1 MNLPLRRRAI
11 YTGLKPFLNATEMA
25 QALSMWETEFSLK
38 PPYALA
44 GFVSR
49 CCTTDE
55 LRKVRS
61 QILRALITAL
71 ESPEALLLSDPG
83 SQVNKQTL
91 VDNGKKEDS
100 TIVLDAKNSVFVA
113 LSNALWAAVDETTE
127 KSIIDFILRNLANLK
142 LSNDQSRKLKD
153 WFISRN
159 TTFPCN
165 LELTTLQKLIN
176 LNYIALCEYYGPVK
190 ADKLLSQATHAV
202 EPDAIQRQFNL
213 HDLL

>member
-11 YTGLKPFLNATEMA
+11 YTGLKPFLNATEMS

-38 PPYALA
+38 PTYALA
-44 GFVSR
+44 SFVTR
-49 CCTTDE
+49 CCTSDE
-55 LRKVRS
+55 LRRIRT

-71 ESPEALLLSDPG
+71 ESPESLLLTDPG
-83 SQVNKQTL
+83 SQVGKQTL
-91 VDNGKKEDS
+91 VDDDS
-100 TIVLDAKNSVFVA
+100 NIVLDAKNSVFVA
-113 LSNALWAAVDETTE
+113 LSSALWTAVDETTE
-127 KSIIDFILRNLANLK
+127 KSIIDFILRNLTHLE
-142 LSNDQSRKLKD
+142 LSSDQSRKLKD

-165 LELTTLQKLIN
+165 FELTTLQKLIN

-202 EPDAIQRQFNL
+202 EPEAIQRQFNL

>member
-11 YTGLKPFLNATEMA
+11 YTGLKPFLNATEMS

-44 GFVSR
+44 SFVTR

-55 LRKVRS
+55 LRRARS
-61 QILRALITAL
+61 HILRALITAL

-83 SQVNKQTL
+83 SQVGKQTL
-91 VDNGKKEDS
+91 VDDEDDS

-113 LSNALWAAVDETTE
+113 LSSALWTAVDETTE
-127 KSIIDFILRNLANLK
+127 RSIIDFILRNLAHLK
-142 LSNDQSRKLKD
+142 LSNEQSLKLQD

-159 TTFPCN
+159 TTFP
-165 LELTTLQKLIN
+165 IN
-176 LNYIALCEYYGPVK
+176 GPTK
-190 ADKLLSQATHAV
+190 AH
-202 EPDAIQRQFNL
+202 
-213 HDLL
+213 

>member
-11 YTGLKPFLNATEMA
+11 YTGLKPFLNATEMS

-38 PPYALA
+38 PTYALA
-44 GFVSR
+44 SFVTR
-49 CCTTDE
+49 CCTSDE
-55 LRKVRS
+55 LRRIRT

-71 ESPEALLLSDPG
+71 ESPEALLLTDPG
-83 SQVNKQTL
+83 SQVGKQTL
-91 VDNGKKEDS
+91 VDDDS
-100 TIVLDAKNSVFVA
+100 SIVLDAKNSVFVA
-113 LSNALWAAVDETTE
+113 LSSALWTAVDETTE
-127 KSIIDFILRNLANLK
+127 KSIIDFILRNLTHLE
-142 LSNDQSRKLKD
+142 LSSDQSRKLKD
-153 WFISRN
+153 WFISRS

-165 LELTTLQKLIN
+165 FELTTLQKLIN

-202 EPDAIQRQFNL
+202 EPEAIQRQFNL